1 MYKIIKLTNGVEVI
15 GQVMVTEA
23 DPSLIAIDKPM
34 QINYRLFQNAAMPA
48 ISLMRYSLLA
58 DNEPVTFSMKDVMNV
73 IEPKP
78 LFVDYYKST
87 VDSAFEHYDYM
98 VDRELKHALSRQAAE
113 DQIESHYTHL
123 LNNFESETMN

>member
-1 MYKIIKLTNGVEVI
+1 MYKIIKLTNGVEII
-15 GQVMVTEA
+15 GDILLNEA
-23 DPSLIAIDKPM
+23 DPSLVAIDKPM
-34 QINYRLFQNAAMPA
+34 QINYRMFQNAAMPA
-48 ISLMRYSLLA
+48 ISLIRYSLMA
-58 DNEPVTFSMKDVMNV
+58 DNEPVTFCMKDVMNV

-98 VDRELKHALSRQAAE
+98 IDRELKQAIMRQSAE
-113 DQIESHYTHL
+113 DQVETHYTHL